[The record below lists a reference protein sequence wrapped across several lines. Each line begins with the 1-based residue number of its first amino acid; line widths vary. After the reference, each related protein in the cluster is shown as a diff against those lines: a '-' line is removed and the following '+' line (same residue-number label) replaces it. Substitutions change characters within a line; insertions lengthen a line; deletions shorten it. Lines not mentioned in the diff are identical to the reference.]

1 MEEGQATL
9 RWLKRLVTG
18 LALAMGAGILAIAAV
33 LWVRLGPG
41 AAPPP
46 APLPVLPAGLA
57 LPEGVRPAAVTFAK
71 DWLVVVGEAGEVLLF
86 DASGALRQRV
96 MPDQP

>member
-1 MEEGQATL
+1 M

-18 LALAMGAGILAIAAV
+18 LALVMGVGILAIAAV

-41 AAPPP
+41 AAPP
-46 APLPVLPAGLA
+46 LPVLPAGLV

-71 DWLVVVGEAGEVLLF
+71 GWLVVVSEAGEVLLF
-86 DASGALRQRV
+86 DASGTLRQRV
-96 MPDQP
+96 TPAQP

>member
-1 MEEGQATL
+1 ML
-9 RWLKRLVTG
+9 RWLRRLVTG

-33 LWVRLGPG
+33 LWVRLG
-41 AAPPP
+41 APAP

-57 LPEGVRPAAVTFAK
+57 LPEGVRPAAVTFAR
-71 DWLVVVGEAGEVLLF
+71 DWLVVVSEAGEVLVF
-86 DASGALRQRV
+86 DAAGALRQRV